1 MGIERLEN
9 ANPVLYDSKP
19 RRTFNTS
26 SNELDLDLEEPIDAE
41 EVFEYIRDISKF
53 ILLKNKFFQH
63 KFNSHH

>member
-26 SNELDLDLEEPIDAE
+26 SNELDLDFEEPIDAE

-53 ILLKNKFFQH
+53 QI
-63 KFNSHH
+63 